1 LNLKDYHLKNAEA
14 VVLKYLPEK
23 KVTLKAKVNNK
34 YDVAFLFKRALW
46 GYEDLATFSFGF
58 GVNGALSDKR
68 SINHGVQFD
77 FNI

>member
-1 LNLKDYHLKNAEA
+1 M
-14 VVLKYLPEK
+14 PEK

-68 SINHGVQFD
+68 SINHGVQLD
-77 FNI
+77 FNIWYWKYISLLLIFVSFK